1 MTPFLPNK
9 PIHFIYLLRFSQN
22 FNESLIFIYLLKSF
36 EFFIFLF
43 FYFPIKMSNWRRD
56 KEFVTNFI
64 NNYDVPFEIMPKTT
78 NNTWKQIR
86 EDLNKKLLIEE
97 NENLIEENEN
107 LIEEN
112 ENLIEEN
119 KNLMLEI
126 ERLQNKIQNYNFEK
140 CVIFMVLLILGMI
153 FIYFTD

>member
-1 MTPFLPNK
+1 
-9 PIHFIYLLRFSQN
+9 
-22 FNESLIFIYLLKSF
+22 
-36 EFFIFLF
+36 
-43 FYFPIKMSNWRRD
+43 MSNWRRD
-56 KEFVTNFI
+56 KEFVENFI
-64 NNYDVPFEIMPKTT
+64 INNDVPFEIMPKTT

-112 ENLIEEN
+112 

-126 ERLQNKIQNYNFEK
+126 ERLQNDKFEK
-140 CVIFMVLLILGMI
+140 IVLIVVSIIFTIIAILK
-153 FIYFTD
+153 TN

>member
-1 MTPFLPNK
+1 
-9 PIHFIYLLRFSQN
+9 
-22 FNESLIFIYLLKSF
+22 
-36 EFFIFLF
+36 
-43 FYFPIKMSNWRRD
+43 MSNWRRD
-56 KEFVTNFI
+56 KEFVENFI
-64 NNYDVPFEIMPKTT
+64 NNYDVPLKIMKKTT

-126 ERLQNKIQNYNFEK
+126 ERLQNDKFEK
-140 CVIFMVLLILGMI
+140 IVLIVVSIIFTIIVILK
-153 FIYFTD
+153 TN

>member
-1 MTPFLPNK
+1 MNPYFHLPF
-9 PIHFIYLLRFSQN
+9 
-22 FNESLIFIYLLKSF
+22 KSF

-56 KEFVTNFI
+56 KMFVENFI

-86 EDLNKKLLIEE
+86 EDLNKKLLIEKNNIIIKE

-112 ENLIEEN
+112 EDLIEEN
-119 KNLMLEI
+119 KTLMLEI
-126 ERLQNKIQNYNFEK
+126 ERLQNDKFEK
-140 CVIFMVLLILGMI
+140 IVIFTIVSISFMI
-153 FIYFTD
+153 IAYFTN

>member
-1 MTPFLPNK
+1 
-9 PIHFIYLLRFSQN
+9 
-22 FNESLIFIYLLKSF
+22 
-36 EFFIFLF
+36 
-43 FYFPIKMSNWRRD
+43 MSNWRRD
-56 KEFVTNFI
+56 KEFVENFI
-64 NNYDVPFEIMPKTT
+64 INNDVPFEIMPKTT

-126 ERLQNKIQNYNFEK
+126 ERLQNDKFEK
-140 CVIFMVLLILGMI
+140 IVLIVVSIIFTIIAILK
-153 FIYFTD
+153 TN

>member
-1 MTPFLPNK
+1 
-9 PIHFIYLLRFSQN
+9 
-22 FNESLIFIYLLKSF
+22 
-36 EFFIFLF
+36 
-43 FYFPIKMSNWRRD
+43 MSNWRRD

-97 NENLIEENEN
+97 NENLIEEN
-107 LIEEN
+107 
-112 ENLIEEN
+112 